1 MMDSAADD
9 LMIASI
15 GRSPRNDPAGG
26 PDPPGSDQ
34 ADFHGLPLD
43 HATKPASTEA
53 QLRQYKDINLL
64 LTFDSSPFD
73 RSETRPI
80 ALHTATLPDMN
91 PDQTS
96 GSAAAEPSR
105 GAPPDAFPRDPA
117 DIPDTPRDSAAPA
130 SLQPPAEASVDL
142 RHAHAQGS
150 CRAPPGHASCY
161 AAMPGAAPSS
171 DPQPSTA
178 PPVSSVG
185 DVCAILGS
193 ATRSTRAEAS
203 VDLRHSH
210 AQGSCRAPP
219 GYASGYAAMPGTA
232 PSSDPQPATALPNSA
247 QAALRSLPESATLSH
262 PSQTSPR
269 AEISVE
275 AKPLSVSF
283 SDSGSDGSAY
293 AEAPSRATA
302 DTRPS
307 LLFPAVTPAAR
318 SLPASIWAADRTLVP
333 NRRPPD
339 TPTVAKLMHEL
350 EVVRGERDQSKRE
363 RDQLEE
369 EIQIVE
375 VERDEAQF
383 ELGTAQQEYKSL
395 LAQNVRLQA
404 ENEHLENLTT
414 QLESRLALTSTDP
427 VALALTSTYSVAL
440 ALTSTDSVAPR
451 PAAGRPGRPNA
462 EVDHPG
468 RPRSDSKP
476 APGAAPTPAAHA
488 KPALDDSSDASS
500 DSEPESDL
508 PNVDRK
514 YMSSSVQDRE
524 HVTAVVE
531 STTIDPAGMTPFRRY
546 LYTAANVEMRK
557 VNLKPEMYKVQM
569 FAGKAVF
576 DHLEIPYGLYSE
588 DTHECSV
595 AYKDKFR
602 CEFSYAL
609 SKALQR
615 GAIWFDVLRNMY
627 HRFADPDEGHE
638 RLEEV
643 AKVAMRDS
651 HLHDEPL
658 LHAEALLF
666 KLDHS
671 FYSGVEGI
679 SRYELITTREPT
691 MDAPTLLATI
701 TEAYLEKLDN
711 PKLNRENLLEDKGR
725 RSELFQKARRC
736 LLNDERDPARGKAV
750 SAEFNKLWGAA
761 ERKCGERPTKLAL
774 ADLDLQTF
782 AERELTEVEACLER
796 ERADLKNLAPDPNS
810 SSEADSDCASDD
822 GASHYPPPP
831 RNRRMAASIDGA
843 SHYPP
848 PPGHRPAGKGA
859 SKRRDERRKQ
869 ERQHFHAMPYNTVP
883 HRYGHY

>member
-1 MMDSAADD
+1 V
-9 LMIASI
+9 
-15 GRSPRNDPAGG
+15 
-26 PDPPGSDQ
+26 
-34 ADFHGLPLD
+34 LD
-43 HATKPASTEA
+43 A
-53 QLRQYKDINLL
+53 
-64 LTFDSSPFD
+64 
-73 RSETRPI
+73 
-80 ALHTATLPDMN
+80 
-91 PDQTS
+91 
-96 GSAAAEPSR
+96 
-105 GAPPDAFPRDPA
+105 
-117 DIPDTPRDSAAPA
+117 
-130 SLQPPAEASVDL
+130 
-142 RHAHAQGS
+142 
-150 CRAPPGHASCY
+150 
-161 AAMPGAAPSS
+161 
-171 DPQPSTA
+171 
-178 PPVSSVG
+178 
-185 DVCAILGS
+185 
-193 ATRSTRAEAS
+193 
-203 VDLRHSH
+203 
-210 AQGSCRAPP
+210 
-219 GYASGYAAMPGTA
+219 
-232 PSSDPQPATALPNSA
+232 
-247 QAALRSLPESATLSH
+247 
-262 PSQTSPR
+262 
-269 AEISVE
+269 
-275 AKPLSVSF
+275 
-283 SDSGSDGSAY
+283 SDS
-293 AEAPSRATA
+293 
-302 DTRPS
+302 
-307 LLFPAVTPAAR
+307 
-318 SLPASIWAADRTLVP
+318 
-333 NRRPPD
+333 
-339 TPTVAKLMHEL
+339 
-350 EVVRGERDQSKRE
+350 
-363 RDQLEE
+363 
-369 EIQIVE
+369 
-375 VERDEAQF
+375 
-383 ELGTAQQEYKSL
+383 
-395 LAQNVRLQA
+395 
-404 ENEHLENLTT
+404 
-414 QLESRLALTSTDP
+414 
-427 VALALTSTYSVAL
+427 
-440 ALTSTDSVAPR
+440 
-451 PAAGRPGRPNA
+451 
-462 EVDHPG
+462 
-468 RPRSDSKP
+468 
-476 APGAAPTPAAHA
+476 
-488 KPALDDSSDASS
+488 SS

-531 STTIDPAGMTPFRRY
+531 STTIDLAGMIPFRRY

-627 HRFADPDEGHE
+627 HRFADEGHE

-651 HLHDEPL
+651 LLHDEPL

-671 FYSGVEGI
+671 FYSGVDGI

-810 SSEADSDCASDD
+810 SSDADSDWASDD

-869 ERQHFHAMPYNTVP
+869 ERQHFHTVP
-883 HRYGHY
+883 HRYGNY

>member
-9 LMIASI
+9 LMTASI
-15 GRSPRNDPAGG
+15 GRSPRNDTSGG
-26 PDPPGSDQ
+26 SDPPGSSSGAQ
-34 ADFHGLPLD
+34 ADLDGLPLD

-53 QLRQYKDINLL
+53 QLRQYKDIRSL

-105 GAPPDAFPRDPA
+105 EAPPDAFPRDPA
-117 DIPDTPRDSAAPA
+117 DIPDTTRDSAAPA

-178 PPVSSVG
+178 PPIMSQADIFAV
-185 DVCAILGS
+185 LGS
-193 ATRSTRAEAS
+193 AKRRTPAEAPI
-203 VDLRHSH
+203 DLTRPLDL
-210 AQGSCRAPP
+210 GSCRAPP

-262 PSQTSPR
+262 PSQTPPR

-302 DTRPS
+302 DTRPT
-307 LLFPAVTPAAR
+307 PAPPTFTPAAR
-318 SLPASIWAADRTLVP
+318 SFPASIWAAERTLVP

-369 EIQIVE
+369 EIQFVE
-375 VERDEAQF
+375 EERDQAQL
-383 ELGTAQQEYKSL
+383 ELGTAKQEYKSL

-427 VALALTSTYSVAL
+427 VALALTSTDSVAL
-440 ALTSTDSVAPR
+440 ALTSTDSAAPR

-462 EVDHPG
+462 DVDHPG

-500 DSEPESDL
+500 GASSDSEPELELLS
-508 PNVDRK
+508 VESK
-514 YMSSSVQDRE
+514 YMSSSVTDRE
-524 HVTAVVE
+524 HVKAVSEATGV
-531 STTIDPAGMTPFRRY
+531 DPAGIVALRRF
-546 LYTAANVEMRK
+546 LYTAEKIDRRTENKETSPKYAMLAGQNAAEG
-557 VNLKPEMYKVQM
+557 LAIPE
-569 FAGKAVF
+569 
-576 DHLEIPYGLYSE
+576 GLYSE
-588 DTHECSV
+588 DAHTRGM
-595 AYKDKFR
+595 AYKNLFR
-602 CEFSYAL
+602 GDLAGLLDSKL
-609 SKALQR
+609 SV
-615 GAIWFDVLRNMY
+615 GAPWLDVLRSLRT
-627 HRFADPDEGHE
+627 RFQAADHQ
-638 RLEEV
+638 LL
-643 AKVAMRDS
+643 AQHTLVAMRDVQ
-651 HLHDEPL
+651 LHNAPL
-658 LHAEALLF
+658 LHAEAFLF
-666 KLDHS
+666 KLDGV
-671 FYSGVEGI
+671 FYSATKGLSDFDQI
-679 SRYELITTREPT
+679 TSRSPT
-691 MDAPTLLATI
+691 MNAASLLASI
-701 TEAYLEKLDN
+701 VDAYLQQQDD
-711 PKLNRENLLEDKGR
+711 PKLTRKNVLHDKNHR
-725 RSELFQKARRC
+725 RELFKKARTC
-736 LLNDERDPARGKAV
+736 LLNDERDAERGEYIHE
-750 SAEFNKLWGAA
+750 EFNKLWGTLNIQCD
-761 ERKCGERPTKLAL
+761 RYPTKTRLA
-774 ADLDLQTF
+774 ALDLQRF
-782 AERELTEVEACLER
+782 GENQLKDAEERFER
-796 ERADLKNLAPDPNS
+796 ERADKRDLPPDLVRRADRTVATAPWPNS
-810 SSEADSDCASDD
+810 RADSDAGSDLHSED
-822 GASHYPPPP
+822 GSCHG
-831 RNRRMAASIDGA
+831 S
-843 SHYPP
+843 
-848 PPGHRPAGKGA
+848 HRPHRPKGQGA
-859 SKRRDERRKQ
+859 QKRRNERWSAGHQQPSR
-869 ERQHFHAMPYNTVP
+869 HATESY
-883 HRYGHY
+883 RYD

>member
-9 LMIASI
+9 LMTASI
-15 GRSPRNDPAGG
+15 GRSPRNDTSGG
-26 PDPPGSDQ
+26 SDPPGSSSGAQ
-34 ADFHGLPLD
+34 ADLDGLPLD

-53 QLRQYKDINLL
+53 QLRQYKDIPSL

-73 RSETRPI
+73 RSETRSI

-427 VALALTSTYSVAL
+427 VALALTSTDSVAL

-462 EVDHPG
+462 DVDHPG

-500 DSEPESDL
+500 GASSDSEPELELLS
-508 PNVDRK
+508 VEGK

-524 HVTAVVE
+524 HVKAVSEATGV
-531 STTIDPAGMTPFRRY
+531 DPAGIVALRRF
-546 LYTAANVEMRK
+546 LYTAEKIDRRTKNTEISPKAAMLAGQNAAEG
-557 VNLKPEMYKVQM
+557 LAIPE
-569 FAGKAVF
+569 
-576 DHLEIPYGLYSE
+576 GLYSE
-588 DTHECSV
+588 DAHTRGM
-595 AYKDKFR
+595 AYKNLFR
-602 CEFSYAL
+602 GDLAGLLDSKL
-609 SKALQR
+609 SV
-615 GAIWFDVLRNMY
+615 GAPWLDVLRSLRT
-627 HRFADPDEGHE
+627 RFLAADHQ
-638 RLEEV
+638 LL
-643 AKVAMRDS
+643 AQHTLVAMRDVQ
-651 HLHDEPL
+651 LHNAEL
-658 LHAEALLF
+658 LHAEAFLF
-666 KLDHS
+666 KLDGV
-671 FYSGVEGI
+671 FYSATKGLSDFDQI
-679 SRYELITTREPT
+679 TSRSPT
-691 MDAPTLLATI
+691 MNAASLLASI
-701 TEAYLEKLDN
+701 VDAYLQQQDD
-711 PKLNRENLLEDKGR
+711 PKLTRKNVLHDKNRR
-725 RSELFQKARRC
+725 RELFKKARTC
-736 LLNDERDPARGKAV
+736 LLNDERDAERGKYIHE
-750 SAEFNKLWGAA
+750 EFNKLWGTLNIQCD
-761 ERKCGERPTKLAL
+761 RYPTKTRLA
-774 ADLDLQTF
+774 ALDLQRF
-782 AERELTEVEACLER
+782 GENQLKDAEERFER
-796 ERADLKNLAPDPNS
+796 ERADKRDLPPDLVRRADRTVATAPWPNS
-810 SSEADSDCASDD
+810 RADSDAGSDLHSED
-822 GASHYPPPP
+822 GSCHG
-831 RNRRMAASIDGA
+831 S
-843 SHYPP
+843 
-848 PPGHRPAGKGA
+848 HRPHRPKGQGA
-859 SKRRDERRKQ
+859 QKRRNERWSAGHQQPSRHHT
-869 ERQHFHAMPYNTVP
+869 EPY
-883 HRYGHY
+883 RYD

>member
-9 LMIASI
+9 LMTASI
-15 GRSPRNDPAGG
+15 GRSPRNDTSGG
-26 PDPPGSDQ
+26 SDPPGSRSGAQ

-43 HATKPASTEA
+43 NATKPASTEA

-414 QLESRLALTSTDP
+414 QLEPRLALTSTDP
-427 VALALTSTYSVAL
+427 VALALTSTDSVAL

-462 EVDHPG
+462 DVDHPG

-500 DSEPESDL
+500 GASSDSEPELELLS
-508 PNVDRK
+508 VESK

-524 HVTAVVE
+524 HVKAVSEATGV
-531 STTIDPAGMTPFRRY
+531 DPAGIAVFRRF
-546 LYTAANVEMRK
+546 LYTAEKIDRRTKNEK
-557 VNLKPEMYKVQM
+557 VSPKYAMLAGQNAAEGLAIPE
-569 FAGKAVF
+569 
-576 DHLEIPYGLYSE
+576 GLYSE
-588 DTHECSV
+588 NARTRGM
-595 AYKDKFR
+595 AYKNLFR
-602 CEFSYAL
+602 GDLAGLLDSKL
-609 SKALQR
+609 SV
-615 GAIWFDVLRNMY
+615 GAPWLDVLRSLRT
-627 HRFADPDEGHE
+627 RFLAADHQ
-638 RLEEV
+638 LL
-643 AKVAMRDS
+643 AQHTLVAMRDVQ
-651 HLHDEPL
+651 LHNTPL
-658 LHAEALLF
+658 LHAEAFLF
-666 KLDHS
+666 KLDGV
-671 FYSGVEGI
+671 FYSATKGLSDFDQI
-679 SRYELITTREPT
+679 TSRSPT
-691 MDAPTLLATI
+691 MNAASLLASI
-701 TEAYLEKLDN
+701 VDAYLQQQDD
-711 PKLNRENLLEDKGR
+711 PKLTRKNVLHDKNRR
-725 RSELFQKARRC
+725 RDLFKKARTC
-736 LLNDERDPARGKAV
+736 LLNDERDAERGEYIHE
-750 SAEFNKLWGAA
+750 EFNKLWGTLNIQCD
-761 ERKCGERPTKLAL
+761 RYPTKTRLA
-774 ADLDLQTF
+774 ALDLQRF
-782 AERELTEVEACLER
+782 GENQLKDAEERFER
-796 ERADLKNLAPDPNS
+796 ERADKRDLPPDLVRRADRTVATAPWPNS
-810 SSEADSDCASDD
+810 RADSDAGSDLHSED
-822 GASHYPPPP
+822 GSCHG
-831 RNRRMAASIDGA
+831 S
-843 SHYPP
+843 
-848 PPGHRPAGKGA
+848 HRPHRPKGQGA
-859 SKRRDERRKQ
+859 QKRRNERWSAGHQQPSRHHT
-869 ERQHFHAMPYNTVP
+869 EPY
-883 HRYGHY
+883 RYD

>member
-9 LMIASI
+9 LMTASI
-15 GRSPRNDPAGG
+15 GRSPRNDTSGG
-26 PDPPGSDQ
+26 SDPPGSSSGAQ
-34 ADFHGLPLD
+34 ADLDGLPLD

-53 QLRQYKDINLL
+53 QLRQYKDIPSL

-73 RSETRPI
+73 RSETRSI

-193 ATRSTRAEAS
+193 ATCSTRAEAS

-427 VALALTSTYSVAL
+427 VALALTSTDSVAL

-451 PAAGRPGRPNA
+451 PASGRPGRPNA
-462 EVDHPG
+462 DVDHPG

-500 DSEPESDL
+500 DASSDSEPEFELLS
-508 PNVDRK
+508 VESK
-514 YMSSSVQDRE
+514 YMSSSVTDRE
-524 HVTAVVE
+524 HVKAVSEATGV
-531 STTIDPAGMTPFRRY
+531 DPAGIAVFRRF
-546 LYTAANVEMRK
+546 LYTAEKIDRRTKNEK
-557 VNLKPEMYKVQM
+557 VSPKAAMLAGQNAAEGLAIPE
-569 FAGKAVF
+569 
-576 DHLEIPYGLYSE
+576 GLYSE
-588 DTHECSV
+588 DAHTRGM
-595 AYKDKFR
+595 AYKNLFR
-602 CEFSYAL
+602 GDLAGLLDSKL
-609 SKALQR
+609 SV
-615 GAIWFDVLRNMY
+615 GAPWLDVLRSLRT
-627 HRFADPDEGHE
+627 RFLAADHQ
-638 RLEEV
+638 LL
-643 AKVAMRDS
+643 AQHTLVAMRDVQ
-651 HLHDEPL
+651 LHNAEL
-658 LHAEALLF
+658 LHAEAFLF
-666 KLDHS
+666 KLDGV
-671 FYSGVEGI
+671 FYSATKGLSDFDQI
-679 SRYELITTREPT
+679 TSRSPT
-691 MDAPTLLATI
+691 MNAASLLASI
-701 TEAYLEKLDN
+701 VDAYLQQQDD
-711 PKLNRENLLEDKGR
+711 PKLTRKNVLHDKNRR
-725 RSELFQKARRC
+725 RELFKKARTC
-736 LLNDERDPARGKAV
+736 LLNDERDAERGKYIHE
-750 SAEFNKLWGAA
+750 EFNKLWGTLNIQCD
-761 ERKCGERPTKLAL
+761 RYPTKTRLA
-774 ADLDLQTF
+774 ALDLQRF
-782 AERELTEVEACLER
+782 GENQLKDAEERFER
-796 ERADLKNLAPDPNS
+796 ERADKRDLPPDLVRRADRTVATAPWPNS
-810 SSEADSDCASDD
+810 RADSDAGSDLHSED
-822 GASHYPPPP
+822 GSCHG
-831 RNRRMAASIDGA
+831 S
-843 SHYPP
+843 
-848 PPGHRPAGKGA
+848 HRPHRPKGQGA
-859 SKRRDERRKQ
+859 QKRRNERWSAGHQQPSRHHT
-869 ERQHFHAMPYNTVP
+869 EPY
-883 HRYGHY
+883 RYD

>member
-15 GRSPRNDPAGG
+15 GRSPRNDPADGS
-26 PDPPGSDQ
+26 DPPGSDQ

-369 EIQIVE
+369 EIQFVE
-375 VERDEAQF
+375 EERDQAQL
-383 ELGTAQQEYKSL
+383 ELGTAKQEYKSL

-427 VALALTSTYSVAL
+427 VALALTSTDSVAL

-500 DSEPESDL
+500 DASSDSEPEFELLS
-508 PNVDRK
+508 VESK
-514 YMSSSVQDRE
+514 YMSSSVTDRE
-524 HVTAVVE
+524 HVKAVSEATGV
-531 STTIDPAGMTPFRRY
+531 DPAGIAVFRRF
-546 LYTAANVEMRK
+546 LYTAEKIDRRTKNEK
-557 VNLKPEMYKVQM
+557 VSPKAAMLAGQNAAEGLAIPE
-569 FAGKAVF
+569 
-576 DHLEIPYGLYSE
+576 GLYSE
-588 DTHECSV
+588 DAHTRGM
-595 AYKDKFR
+595 AYKNLFR
-602 CEFSYAL
+602 GDLAGLLDSKL
-609 SKALQR
+609 SV
-615 GAIWFDVLRNMY
+615 GAPWLDVLRSLRT
-627 HRFADPDEGHE
+627 RFLAADHQ
-638 RLEEV
+638 LL
-643 AKVAMRDS
+643 AQHTLVAMRDVQ
-651 HLHDEPL
+651 LHNAEL
-658 LHAEALLF
+658 LHAEAFLF
-666 KLDHS
+666 KLDGV
-671 FYSGVEGI
+671 FYSATKGLSDFDQI
-679 SRYELITTREPT
+679 TSRSPT
-691 MDAPTLLATI
+691 MNAASLLASI
-701 TEAYLEKLDN
+701 VDAYLQQQDD
-711 PKLNRENLLEDKGR
+711 PKLTRKNVLHDKNRR
-725 RSELFQKARRC
+725 RDLFKKARAC
-736 LLNDERDPARGKAV
+736 LLNDERDAERGEYIHE
-750 SAEFNKLWGAA
+750 EFNKLWGTLNIQCD
-761 ERKCGERPTKLAL
+761 RYPTKTRLA
-774 ADLDLQTF
+774 ALDLQRF
-782 AERELTEVEACLER
+782 GENQLKDAEERFER
-796 ERADLKNLAPDPNS
+796 ERADKRDLPPDLVRRADRTVATAPWPNS
-810 SSEADSDCASDD
+810 RADSDAGSDLHSED
-822 GASHYPPPP
+822 GSCHG
-831 RNRRMAASIDGA
+831 S
-843 SHYPP
+843 
-848 PPGHRPAGKGA
+848 HRPHRPKGQGA
-859 SKRRDERRKQ
+859 QKRRNERWSAGHQQPSR
-869 ERQHFHAMPYNTVP
+869 HATESY
-883 HRYGHY
+883 RYD